1 MRRLTIQRRLHSSL
15 LSRVPGVTSHVT
27 GFTNSDKFDK
37 CFASE
42 WYDRNNVLLGT
53 KCNKLLLLD
62 LIRNAYKTIELPAPA
77 PRSFSTTNNGWGNCG
92 KHCIGFNNS
101 RTLFATGGTDPADT
115 VVIDSSTLET
125 KVSLVGHRDW
135 MFGLAW
141 VTDCHLV
148 TGSRDCSLAMW
159 DISPCYNDYDSY
171 PFVIHSKDV
180 TIGEEY
186 QEESGGDFVKIDFS
200 SRVREVKFSAETS
213 TLAVLTSDASIKL
226 LDPRREMAKIRSFYL
241 PNSLEPVCM
250 AYDCNK
256 VAVGCL
262 DRVDMIDIRVRT
274 VRNNLITYNSPDSH
288 SGVRSVEFN
297 NHVLSFGTGK
307 GSLVFHDIRMHTHAL
322 ISNCHHLAQSSST
335 NMSDSSSCCTV
346 LENPLQGWHE
356 NSNGFYNNKHAI
368 YSHKWDPSA
377 TKIFFCG
384 GPLTYGSKGHVCG
397 LWE

>member
-1 MRRLTIQRRLHSSL
+1 MTIQRRLQSSL
-15 LSRVPGVTSHVT
+15 LSRVPGITSHVREYT
-27 GFTNSDKFDK
+27 SSDKFDK

-42 WYDRNNVLLGT
+42 WYDRNHVLLGT

-62 LIRNAYKTIELPAPA
+62 LIRNAYKAIELPVRA

-92 KHCIGFNNS
+92 KHCIGFNSS
-101 RTLFATGGTDPADT
+101 RTLFATGGMDPADT
-115 VVIDSSTLET
+115 VVLDTSTLET

-135 MFGLAW
+135 LFGLAW

-159 DISPCYNDYDSY
+159 DISPCYSDYDSHHQ
-171 PFVIHSKDV
+171 VIYSKDP
-180 TIGEEY
+180 TMGEGF
-186 QEESGGDFVKIDFS
+186 QEECGGDFLKMDFS
-200 SRVREVKFSAETS
+200 SRVREVKFSAEAG

-226 LDPRREMAKIRSFYL
+226 LDPRRELAKVRSFYL
-241 PNSLEPVCM
+241 PNSVEPVCM

-256 VAVGCL
+256 IAVGCL
-262 DRVDMIDIRVRT
+262 DRVDMIDTRVRT
-274 VRNNLITYNSPDSH
+274 IRNNLVTYNSPDSH

-297 NHVLSFGTGK
+297 NHLMSFGTGK
-307 GSLVFHDIRMHTHAL
+307 GSLVFHDTRHSSKAL
-322 ISNCHHLAQSSST
+322 KIHQ
-335 NMSDSSSCCTV
+335 MSDTSSCCTV
-346 LENPLQGWHE
+346 LENPLQGWNE
-356 NSNGFYNNKHAI
+356 PSNSIYNSKHAI

-384 GPLTYGSKGHVCG
+384 GPLTYGSRGNVCG